1 MSGCTKLTQY
11 KKRHDKV
18 ALRVHWQLSKRY
30 GFESGENWYEHQPLP
45 VIENDQVKLM
55 RDHRPDITLALKDKQ
70 QWIMIDVAVP
80 DDPEA
85 EKIERYQELAFAPGR
100 SYSGA
105 TGHSGS
111 RNSLIRFC
119 EMAGILGYP

>member
-1 MSGCTKLTQY
+1 M
-11 KKRHDKV
+11 
-18 ALRVHWQLSKRY
+18 
-30 GFESGENWYEHQPLP
+30 
-45 VIENDQVKLM
+45 IENDQVKLM

-85 EKIERYQELAFAPGR
+85 GKIERYQELAFAPGR

-111 RNSLIRFC
+111 RNSLRHK
-119 EMAGILGYP
+119 ILRNGRNTWISLILLEAPRCRPCWQQRISFDRYYISELPEGAKI